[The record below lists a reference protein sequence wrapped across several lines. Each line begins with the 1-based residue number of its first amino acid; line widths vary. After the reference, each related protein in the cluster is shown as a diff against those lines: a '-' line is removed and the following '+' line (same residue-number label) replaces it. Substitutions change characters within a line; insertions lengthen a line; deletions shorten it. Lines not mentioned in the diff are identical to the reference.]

1 MLSRKSNEI
10 ERGKWGRKLEGHSG
24 EDIDVLRSSIDFSGI
39 HKLRNPR
46 ANVSRRVS
54 SGWLG
59 TLWYFHCT
67 VGRQEVIQLKIPV
80 GLKIHPQ
87 AGVLEMK
94 IREWAAKNSYT
105 LIAMSILFAI
115 TWAIIIGMNVWAVA
129 HGK

>member
-1 MLSRKSNEI
+1 M
-10 ERGKWGRKLEGHSG
+10 
-24 EDIDVLRSSIDFSGI
+24 
-39 HKLRNPR
+39 
-46 ANVSRRVS
+46 
-54 SGWLG
+54 
-59 TLWYFHCT
+59 
-67 VGRQEVIQLKIPV
+67 IQLKIPV